1 VRAGSDVVR
10 GTKAGSWLDNER
22 WPPYGSIANVKLR
35 NGSLSSFRAGAVFRC
50 LLALV
55 TLFYVAQHVSAVAHF
70 ALVRHAVCDEHGEL
84 VDVDAV
90 VPAASVSQ
98 AARHA
103 ELGPQESSSHSGHGH
118 EHCGV
123 LAHLAQQHSP
133 PVFAGILPR
142 VSAVE
147 AVANAACPSVPLV
160 AIPVY
165 LLAPKNS
172 PPA

>member
-1 VRAGSDVVR
+1 MTDRAPEVG
-10 GTKAGSWLDNER
+10 LDR
-22 WPPYGSIANVKLR
+22 QRAPPYAWVADVKLR
-35 NGSLSSFRAGAVFRC
+35 KGSLSSFRAGALFRC

-55 TLFYVAQHVSAVAHF
+55 ALFYVAQHVSAVAHF

-84 VDVDAV
+84 VDVDAALS
-90 VPAASVSQ
+90 AAPESR
-98 AARHA
+98 AAA
-103 ELGPQESSSHSGHGH
+103 DPGLSSGESSSHSGHGH

-123 LAHLAQQHSP
+123 LAHLLQQHSP
-133 PVFAGILPR
+133 PVFAGIPVR
-142 VSAVE
+142 VAAIQTVAGATCTSA
-147 AVANAACPSVPLV
+147 PLV